1 MADQTCRNCGAWYG
15 LHHYETNQCPKNG
28 RETNP
33 QMWETTTYQE
43 EDKSDSKIADLEAA
57 NILLT
62 RTINEQAVIIREHQ
76 SADVIAVEAIRA
88 QAAEI
93 ELLKEKV
100 RYAYVQITAL
110 EKEDDDDYGYS
121 QQKNFD

>member
-1 MADQTCRNCGAWYG
+1 MADQTCKNCGAWYG

-43 EDKSDSKIADLEAA
+43 DDKTDSRIEDLAA
-57 NILLT
+57 QITNQGQ
-62 RTINEQAVIIREHQ
+62 TIEQLARIIREYKT
-76 SADVIAVEAIRA
+76 SSEIGVEAIRA

-93 ELLKEKV
+93 AELKARWKAAHGEVVFSK
-100 RYAYVQITAL
+100 A
-110 EKEDDDDYGYS
+110 
-121 QQKNFD
+121 

>member
-1 MADQTCRNCGAWYG
+1 MADQTCKNCGAWYG

-43 EDKSDSKIADLEAA
+43 EDKSDSKIADLEAQIA
-57 NILLT
+57 NQGQ
-62 RTINEQAVIIREHQ
+62 TIEQLARIIREYKT
-76 SADVIAVEAIRA
+76 SSEMGVKAIKA

-93 ELLKEKV
+93 EDLNDEIERLQRKIE
-100 RYAYVQITAL
+100 QL
-110 EKEDDDDYGYS
+110 EYDDYE
-121 QQKNFD
+121 QRQNID